1 MTLPR
6 HRTKI
11 LQRDYN
17 SHDTGAS
24 LATVRSFYELAAV
37 LQADGIL
44 FWECDLTHPK

>member
-17 SHDTGAS
+17 SYNTGAF

-37 LQADGIL
+37 CSNGTAFYFGSAIVLIR
-44 FWECDLTHPK
+44 